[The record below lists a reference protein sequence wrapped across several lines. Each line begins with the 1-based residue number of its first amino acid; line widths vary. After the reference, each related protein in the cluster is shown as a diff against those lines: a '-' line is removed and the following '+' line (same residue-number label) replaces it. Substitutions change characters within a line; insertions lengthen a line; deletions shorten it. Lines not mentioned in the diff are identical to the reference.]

1 MLGSTSRAQT
11 FAAVSGPAAGR
22 RATRRFFA
30 KITASGNI
38 ASIGGEMQI
47 DMSLRSPRLV
57 ASTLLVV
64 IVSAAL
70 AGFGWFWG
78 IPRWDAAF
86 DGALAPWVSA
96 YGGWAVSIGFVA
108 LGSIVIA
115 GCIVA
120 SWIQRAYH
128 YLVLAAGAV
137 AILIFIALGLPAT
150 VVAQIKDGARLVI
163 VGLCGLM
170 VLAIFLSALKA
181 RLTRRFRT

>member
-1 MLGSTSRAQT
+1 
-11 FAAVSGPAAGR
+11 
-22 RATRRFFA
+22 
-30 KITASGNI
+30 
-38 ASIGGEMQI
+38 
-47 DMSLRSPRLV
+47 MSLRSPRLV
-57 ASTLLVV
+57 ASTLLVA

-70 AGFGWFWG
+70 AVFGWLWG
-78 IPRWDAAF
+78 IPRWNTAF

-96 YGGWAVSIGFVA
+96 YGGWAVSTGFVA

-115 GCIVA
+115 SCIVA

-128 YLVLAAGAV
+128 YLVLAAGAG
-137 AILIFIALGLPAT
+137 AILTFIALGLPAT

-181 RLTRRFRT
+181 RLTQKFRS